1 MGRKRGVMHRLRL
14 LLLLPVTLAVALMP
28 AAASAA
34 PPEVEHF
41 RDVVTF
47 TDTDFCGTG
56 QTVEGTFEIVEN
68 VWSSPSGPEDL
79 VRVTHSGT
87 FTLTSPDTGL
97 SVTSSFAGQVTET
110 LISGDPEG
118 LHTVLVTN
126 KGLPRIIQAPNGRV
140 LLRDAGVI
148 TWVET
153 WDGDEFLG
161 LDIVTVHGPHPEA
174 ESDFTLFCEVTTAAL
189 GIE

>member
-1 MGRKRGVMHRLRL
+1 MGRKEEVMHRLRL
-14 LLLLPVTLAVALMP
+14 LLLLPLTLALALIP
-28 AAASAA
+28 TAASAA
-34 PPEVEHF
+34 PPEIEHF
-41 RDVVTF
+41 RDVGTF

-56 QTVEGTFEIVEN
+56 QTVEGTFDIRGTEWI
-68 VWSSPSGPEDL
+68 SPDGPEDL

-87 FTLTSPDTGL
+87 ITLTNPDTGL

-118 LHTVLVTN
+118 VHTVLTTN
-126 KGLPRIIQAPNGRV
+126 KGLPEIIRAVNGPV
-140 LLRDAGVI
+140 LLREAGVI
-148 TWVET
+148 TWIAT
-153 WDGDEFLG
+153 FDGDEFLG
-161 LDIVTVHGPHPEA
+161 LEIVTVHGPHPEA